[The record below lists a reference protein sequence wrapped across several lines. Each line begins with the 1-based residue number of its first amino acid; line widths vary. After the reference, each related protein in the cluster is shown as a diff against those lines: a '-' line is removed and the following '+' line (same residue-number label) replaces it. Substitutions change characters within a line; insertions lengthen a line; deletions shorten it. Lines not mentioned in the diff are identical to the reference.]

1 MPNGFAF
8 GTWSSGPGP
17 GPMADASPLS
27 VLVEPWVPHCEWQE
41 ADVLNHAP
49 LIPPP
54 DAPPGAKAFLQDF
67 GEKAIQ
73 KELPPEVTGQ
83 EECLILD

>member
-1 MPNGFAF
+1 
-8 GTWSSGPGP
+8 
-17 GPMADASPLS
+17 MADASPLS
-27 VLVEPWVPHCEWQE
+27 VHIATSPEGSRAHAPHSAENTLAAALKE